1 MFVDEESAFWLLAT
15 LCEEMCPAYYSR
27 SMNGAQAD
35 TMLLAELVEQRLPN
49 LHAHFEKVLLFFVAA
64 LVCISYVFVL
74 QHRIILSL
82 VSMSWLITIFADVLP
97 AQTTVCCVVG
107 ILALS
112 MLIIF

>member
-35 TMLLAELVEQRLPN
+35 TMLLAELVAQRLPT
-49 LHAHFEKVLLFFVAA
+49 LHAHFEKVLTS
-64 LVCISYVFVL
+64 IL
-74 QHRIILSL
+74 QHSSSSLTIGLWSQHRVTLSL

-97 AQTTVCCVVG
+97 AQTTVCC
-107 ILALS
+107 
-112 MLIIF
+112 

>member
-35 TMLLAELVEQRLPN
+35 TMLLAELVEQRLPA
-49 LHAHFEKVLLFFVAA
+49 LHAHFEKVFSSSTNCLTCFSFNFFR
-64 LVCISYVFVL
+64 
-74 QHRIILSL
+74 QHRITLAL

-97 AQTTVCCVVG
+97 AQTTVCCFG
-107 ILALS
+107 LG
-112 MLIIF
+112 

>member
-35 TMLLAELVEQRLPN
+35 TMLLAELVQQRLPA
-49 LHAHFEKVLLFFVAA
+49 LHAHFEKVA
-64 LVCISYVFVL
+64 LWLIVYMTTKIRC
-74 QHRIILSL
+74 QHHITLSL

-97 AQTTVCCVVG
+97 AQTTVCCVCY
-107 ILALS
+107 L
-112 MLIIF
+112 